1 MNLFIFFGTSYFQS
15 VIFEPENML
24 KQTVGNTADIFLP
37 VGYQKLRHFQDNIV
51 SLGKN
56 FIDNFIKLGIQSR
69 AYDNTTSNTTE
80 TPMTVVFNCTNYGG
94 KIELDVQTKEVALL
108 VIQVYNNLF

>member
-1 MNLFIFFGTSYFQS
+1 MYDIIPLDQVYYKYDNTLITENKESLSSMNLFIFFGTSYFQS
-15 VIFEPENML
+15 VVFEPENML

-56 FIDNFIKLGIQSR
+56 FIDKFIKYR
-69 AYDNTTSNTTE
+69 D
-80 TPMTVVFNCTNYGG
+80 
-94 KIELDVQTKEVALL
+94 TKSCL
-108 VIQVYNNLF
+108 